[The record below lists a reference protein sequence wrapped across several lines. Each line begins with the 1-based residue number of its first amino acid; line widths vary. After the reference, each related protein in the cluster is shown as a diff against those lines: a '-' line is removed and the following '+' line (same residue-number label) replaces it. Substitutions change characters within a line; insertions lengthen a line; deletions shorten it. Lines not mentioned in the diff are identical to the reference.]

1 MTADPIERAAARQPY
16 RACSLDT
23 LDAALSYCARG
34 WRVLPVWPV
43 GSAWTRPVGAA
54 FVCLCREGRACAWP
68 GKHPACSGGAADAT
82 ADAARVAAFWGAFRA
97 RYHCDPSVGV
107 ATGHGLVV
115 VDVDRRHLGHET
127 WSRLLEGRAAR
138 PDTVTALT
146 PGGVHLYFS
155 AASSVPSSV
164 GRLGPGVDVRGRGGF
179 VVAPPSSHASGRAY
193 GWEASSDPDDGAEVA
208 ALPSWLLS
216 LCLLPAEGDS
226 RGASLRAGLAP
237 GSVGAGA
244 RNDTLARVACSL
256 RGRGLDMEELTEELR
271 RINADACAEPL
282 SPREVWQ
289 IARGVVRRY
298 RPGWSPAVQARIAAS
313 EDAYQRA
320 AAAEGDYPWKA
331 DPAAI
336 LAGLHAPVPADP
348 GGPDV

>member
-1 MTADPIERAAARQPY
+1 MSGDPIERAAARQPY

-23 LDAALSYCARG
+23 LDAALSCCARG

-43 GSAWTRPVGAA
+43 ASAWTRPVGAA
-54 FVCLCREGRACAWP
+54 PVCFCREGRACAWP
-68 GKHPACSGGAADAT
+68 GKHPACRNGAADAT
-82 ADAARVAAFWGAFRA
+82 GDAARVAAYWRAFRA
-97 RYHCDPSVGV
+97 RYRCDPSVGV
-107 ATGHGLVV
+107 ATGDGLVV

-127 WSRLLEGRAAR
+127 WSRLLEGRGVR

-164 GRLGPGVDVRGRGGF
+164 GRLGPGVDVRGRGGY

-193 GWEASSDPDDGAEVA
+193 QWEASSDPDDGAEVA
-208 ALPSWLLS
+208 ALPPWLLS
-216 LCLLPAEGDS
+216 LCCAPAAGDS

-256 RGRGLDMEELTEELR
+256 RALGLGLEELAEELR
-271 RINADACAEPL
+271 RVNADACAEPL
-282 SPREVWQ
+282 SPREVAS

-298 RPGWSPAVQARIAAS
+298 RPGWSPAVQASIAAG

-320 AAAEGDYPWKA
+320 AAAAGDYPWKA